1 MLMSYRR
8 TPQCDRRQDNQRQ
21 RIAHKDQGIAPDAV
35 GIQIEVM
42 KSVLLQRDGIRNGE
56 KLGNEL
62 NRRSRKRKRAKS
74 AAQDEQGNRDAKRE
88 GQDGSAIFEQRS
100 QQCSPGYEDDQ
111 GQ

>member
-1 MLMSYRR
+1 MSMSYRR

-21 RIAHKDQGIAPDAV
+21 RIAHDTV

-74 AAQDEQGNRDAKRE
+74 AAQDEQRNRDAKRE

-100 QQCSPGYEDDQ
+100 QQCPPGYEDDQ
-111 GQ
+111 